1 MALYYFSNTPH
12 ATRADGTK
20 VNTLAHYEYICRE
33 GSYAKMTGREEDL
46 VLSRS
51 GNMPDWAA
59 NACQFWQAAEVKR
72 QINGR
77 AYREI
82 RLALQEELSLADNI
96 ALVEEFLD
104 KTGIG
109 KHHAFSYAVHDKTA
123 AFDQDHRNIHVH
135 IMFCEKTIEKDR
147 PLGPDLY
154 FKHYYLD
161 QQGNPCAGYRADRY
175 YQSVQGT
182 RAMRKLWADIVNA
195 RFKAAGMEIS
205 ISEKSLQAQ
214 REELIEQ
221 GRHAEAALLDRIPAP
236 HLGDAYRNPKT
247 IEKIREREREIEA
260 QCDDPAC
267 TADEMDETDQ
277 QDSIAEQKIVMFAT
291 DAVLRK
297 VIAEIRREQERVR
310 REEIRER
317 EAFIAEALD
326 EQAAEEWEAQP
337 VTVTAA
343 DVYDALLEKQEEFA
357 QKEARYL
364 AEYKQLQKQMV
375 AKDNMWPMAI
385 EKVIGKGYWNVVKQ
399 HKRLEEQIKPVAD
412 EYYKLARTRQETE
425 ALRTQ
430 YAQLIRRKQAAEADI
445 QRYKGEIEANR
456 EAIEKVV
463 AEFKQTNEQVLA
475 HGKKLY
481 RQAMIS
487 QKQKKLFAGKAEEL
501 KKNVPMDHLYY
512 CDSLHNVVLR
522 SSQIEGR
529 KAVKD
534 FPIRA
539 HEGRAYAVIDDLKLE
554 PGKAAQAGAVMLGDT
569 MKKGQ
574 ARLYMVTVQPSE
586 HPQGFN
592 ITGVDKTGG
601 KVRMYGI
608 RQNEMTMEPGGKAAR
623 NVQRKRQAEFT
634 DKLNHMLQKAVDD
647 TKARYHA
654 WWDDSDPYQKKNE
667 AERVEKEMYTGWS
680 L

>member
-20 VNTLAHYEYICRE
+20 VNTVAHYEYICRE
-33 GSYAKMTGREEDL
+33 GSYAKMKGREEDL
-46 VLSRS
+46 VFSRS

-59 NACQFWQAAEVKR
+59 HAGQFWQTAEEKR
-72 QINGR
+72 QANGR

-96 ALVEEFLD
+96 SLVEQFLD
-104 KTGIG
+104 RTGIG
-109 KHHAFSYAVHDKTA
+109 KRHAFSYAVHDKTA
-123 AFDQDHRNIHVH
+123 AFDKGHRNIHVH

-147 PLGPDLY
+147 PLGPDMY

-161 QQGNPCAGYRADRY
+161 QQGHPCAGYCADRY

-182 RAMRKLWADIVNA
+182 RAMRKLWADMVNA
-195 RFKAAGMEIS
+195 RFKANGMDIS

-214 REELIEQ
+214 RMDLMKQ
-221 GRHAEAALLDRIPAP
+221 GRHDEAALLDRIPAP

-247 IEKIREREREIEA
+247 IEKIRERKREIES

-291 DAVLRK
+291 DVVLRK

-310 REEIRER
+310 REEVSER
-317 EAFIAEALD
+317 EALITDALD
-326 EQAAEEWEAQP
+326 EQAAEELDAQP

-343 DVYDALLEKQEEFA
+343 DVYDALLEKKEAFA

-364 AEYKQLQKQMV
+364 VEYKQLQKQMV

-399 HKRLEEQIKPVAD
+399 HKRLEAQIKPVAD
-412 EYYKLARTRQETE
+412 EYYKLARTRQGNE

-445 QRYKGEIEANR
+445 QRYQADIQANR
-456 EAIEKVV
+456 EVIEQIVL
-463 AEFKQTNEQVLA
+463 EFKQTNEQVVVQ
-475 HGKKLY
+475 GKKLY
-481 RQAMIS
+481 RQAMIAR
-487 QKQKKLFAGKAEEL
+487 KQKKLFAGKAEEL
-501 KKNVPMDHLYY
+501 KKNVPMDHMYY

-522 SSQIEGR
+522 SSRIEGR

-534 FPIRA
+534 YPI
-539 HEGRAYAVIDDLKLE
+539 HVYEGRAYAIIDDLKLE
-554 PGKAAQAGAVMLGDT
+554 PGKRAQAGAVMVGDT

-574 ARLYMVTVQPSE
+574 ARLYMVTVQPSD
-586 HPQGFN
+586 HPQSFD
-592 ITGVDKTGG
+592 ITDVEKTDG

-608 RQNEMTMEPGGKAAR
+608 RQKDMGVEAGGKAAR
-623 NVQRKRQAEFT
+623 NVQLKRNAEFT
-634 DKLNHMLQKAVDD
+634 DKLNYMLQKAVND

-654 WWDDSDPYQKKNE
+654 WWDDSDQYQKRNE
-667 AERVEKEMYTGWS
+667 AERVEEEMYKGWS

>member
-20 VNTLAHYEYICRE
+20 VNTVAHYEYICRE
-33 GSYAKMTGREEDL
+33 GSYAKMKGREEDL
-46 VLSRS
+46 VFSRS

-59 NACQFWQAAEVKR
+59 HAGQFWQTAEEKR
-72 QINGR
+72 QANGR

-96 ALVEEFLD
+96 SLVEEFLD

-109 KHHAFSYAVHDKTA
+109 KRHAFSYAVHDKTA
-123 AFDQDHRNIHVH
+123 AFDKDHRNIHVH

-147 PLGPDLY
+147 LLGPDMY

-182 RAMRKLWADIVNA
+182 RAMRKLWADMVNA

-205 ISEKSLQAQ
+205 VSEKSLQAQ
-214 REELIEQ
+214 CNDLIEQ
-221 GRHAEAALLDRIPAP
+221 GRHDEAALLDRIPAP

-277 QDSIAEQKIVMFAT
+277 QESVAEQKIVMFAT

-297 VIAEIRREQERVR
+297 VIAEIRREQERIR
-310 REEIRER
+310 RDEIRER
-317 EAFIAEALD
+317 EALIAEALD
-326 EQAAEEWEAQP
+326 EQAAEELEAQL

-343 DVYDALLEKQEEFA
+343 DVYDALLEKKEVFA

-375 AKDNMWPMAI
+375 AKDNMWSMAI

-412 EYYKLARTRQETE
+412 EYYKLARARQETE

-456 EAIEKVV
+456 EAIEEVVV
-463 AEFKQTNEQVLA
+463 AYKRNNEQVMA
-475 HGKKLY
+475 QGKKLY
-481 RQAMIS
+481 RQVMIAR
-487 QKQKKLFAGKAEEL
+487 KQKKLFAGKAEEL
-501 KKNVPMDHLYY
+501 KTNVPMDHLYY

-539 HEGRAYAVIDDLKLE
+539 HEGRAYAVIDDLKSE

-601 KVRMYGI
+601 KVRMYRI